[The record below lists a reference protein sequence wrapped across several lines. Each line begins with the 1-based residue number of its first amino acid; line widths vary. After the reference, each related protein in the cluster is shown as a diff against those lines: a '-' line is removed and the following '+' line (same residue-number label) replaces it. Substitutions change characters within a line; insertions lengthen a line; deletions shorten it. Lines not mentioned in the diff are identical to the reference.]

1 MKKLLC
7 STLAIFALAQ
17 APVVFAGF
25 PIPPAPTFN
34 AKSWVLLDARTG
46 QILAQ
51 SHENQHLA
59 PASLTKLMVAYITF
73 TALHSGAIHLHERFT
88 ISTAAWRTGG
98 SRMFL
103 MPGTQ
108 VSVNDL
114 LKGLIVDSGNDAAV
128 ALSQAIAG
136 TRGSMVGLMNRYARK
151 LGLHNTHYEDVD
163 GLPAP
168 DHYSS
173 ALDIARLSRAI
184 IRQYPALYHRYFAI
198 KTFTW
203 DHITQN
209 NRVSLLWMDPWVD
222 GLKTGYTEQAGY
234 CMDAS
239 GHQDG
244 MRLIAVVMGAPSW
257 NARVN
262 DAQALLNWGFSFY
275 HDHRLYGAKQPLAK
289 IPVWMGSHDH
299 VAVGLARSLWVS
311 VPRLDYRSL
320 RIQMKLPK
328 SLTAPFGPN
337 PAIGSLR
344 VILHGRLLV
353 ARNLYP
359 LRAVKRGSWFH
370 RLIDSIE
377 EAF

>member
-1 MKKLLC
+1 LKKLLC
-7 STLAIFALAQ
+7 WTLAAFALTR
-17 APVVFAGF
+17 APIVLAGF
-25 PIPPAPTFN
+25 PIPPAPAFQ
-34 AKSWVLLDARTG
+34 AKSWVLLDSRTG
-46 QILAQ
+46 QVLAE
-51 SHENQHLA
+51 SHEDRHLA

-73 TALHSGAIHLHERFT
+73 TALHSGAIHLNERFT

-103 MPGTQ
+103 LPGSQ
-108 VSVNDL
+108 VTVNDL

-151 LGLHNTHYEDVD
+151 LGLRNTHYEDVD

-168 DHYSS
+168 DHYST

-184 IRQYPALYHRYFAI
+184 IRQYPSLYHRYFAI

-203 DHITQN
+203 DHITQD

-222 GLKTGYTEQAGY
+222 GLKTGYTQQAGF

-262 DAQALLNWGFSFY
+262 DAQALLNWGFGFF
-275 HDHRLYGAKQPLAK
+275 HDHRLYGAKQPLAR
-289 IPVWMGSHDH
+289 IPVWMGAHDR
-299 VAVGLARSLWVS
+299 VKVGLFRSLWVT
-311 VPRLDYRSL
+311 VPRLDYHSL
-320 RIQMKLPK
+320 RIRMQLAK
-328 SLTAPFGPN
+328 SLTAPFDTKFAVGT
-337 PAIGSLR
+337 LR
-344 VILHGRLLV
+344 VMLHGRLLV
-353 ARNLYP
+353 ARTLHP
-359 LRAVKRGSWFH
+359 LQAVKKGSWFH

-377 EAF
+377 QAF